1 LTLYYYALQIYASVK
16 PAILPEP
23 SPLYRRDPV
32 KLIQRVVNFVTN
44 RNDLDW
50 PEDVLDLVVKL
61 KKCYEA
67 FEDYI
72 QARTLIRIG
81 SGKY

>member
-1 LTLYYYALQIYASVK
+1 
-16 PAILPEP
+16 LPEP
-23 SPLYRRDPV
+23 SPLYRHDPV

-50 PEDVLDLVVKL
+50 PQDVLDLVVKL

-81 SGKY
+81 SG